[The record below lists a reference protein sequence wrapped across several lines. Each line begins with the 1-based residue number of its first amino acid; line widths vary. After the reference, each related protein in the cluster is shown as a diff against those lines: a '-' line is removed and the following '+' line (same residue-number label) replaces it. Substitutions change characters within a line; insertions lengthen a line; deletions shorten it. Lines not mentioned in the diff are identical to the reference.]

1 MVPFRLKP
9 PQFRQRYRQ
18 SLDKLADGAIAALR
32 AHLARPVEAGV
43 ETAEVQLF
51 LNADDAQ
58 PLSLWIYYQGPHN
71 KVDAAD
77 DRLFAGR
84 SLALALG
91 LAAQE
96 PFDERYAQDEDF
108 GGLHIMA
115 DSAKAWFAECW
126 WKAGGWDYGV
136 PATLSVHD
144 GWGDGAVVRLTA
156 AQPAAARKAG
166 R

>member
-43 ETAEVQLF
+43 ETAEVQVF
-51 LNADDAQ
+51 INADDAQ
-58 PLSLWIYYQGPHN
+58 PLSLWIYYQGPDN
-71 KVDAAD
+71 KVDGSD
-77 DRLFAGR
+77 ERLFAGR
-84 SLALALG
+84 SLALPLG

-96 PFDERYAQDEDF
+96 AFDERYAQDEDF
-108 GGLHIMA
+108 GGPHIMA

-126 WKAGGWDYGV
+126 WKAGGWDYPV
-136 PATLSVHD
+136 PCCLSVHD

-156 AQPAAARKAG
+156 AQVAAPKKAT